1 MEQVRH
7 VTTSASLQTTGS
19 IVEHKS
25 DVNAELEKLNA
36 SIDRVEKEIEG
47 VSLKI
52 DENEGKLE
60 QTTDGSSQQTFE
72 RGWLITLGKKE
83 AALREE
89 KAALRKEKEK
99 LLQKRDGKSDGASS
113 SSLHD
118 RLPPLP
124 L

>member
-7 VTTSASLQTTGS
+7 VTTSASLQTTGN

-25 DVNAELEKLNA
+25 DVNAELEKLNT
-36 SIDRVEKEIEG
+36 SIDRVEKDIED

-52 DENEGKLE
+52 DEKEGKLE

-72 RGWLITLGKKE
+72 QGWLITLGK
-83 AALREE
+83 E
-89 KAALRKEKEK
+89 KAALRKRAAVLDQKHMVLLGK
-99 LLQKRDGKSDGASS
+99 LGSQSDGASS
-113 SSLHD
+113 SSVHD
-118 RLPPLP
+118 RLSPLS